1 MPKPLVFH
9 IAGRKLVIA
18 LLLTVVPI
26 SLAALYAATRAGE
39 TTAAAAGRHL
49 EAVAQAAAGSIEQQ
63 IEAKVVEAALMA
75 SDAAVLEVVRNSNRQ
90 YFRVRQELIRERL
103 LAKDQTWVT
112 PQGEALVEQTMSNAG
127 SQALRRKLTV
137 DPSFLR
143 ITVTDLEGATVAATH
158 KTLDYYQADEEYW
171 QDIYFYGRGVVSL
184 TDVLYDEA
192 TKNYYIGVGV
202 PVVRETNQIMGTL
215 DALVQ
220 VGSLLPAL
228 HRADLG
234 GGRQGVSGE
243 EGRGGDFRDGRVD
256 AGGRGAIGGGGCGG
270 GRAGQLRG
278 PHVGGR
284 SMRRFRGGGERGWR
298 LRTWDCRSSIRSWTG
313 WWWRWRKEAGALGV
327 VSMATVLIMG
337 IALLSLA
344 CVVFLIVYFAL
355 HQPRR
360 DRASR
365 RGDGNVDQGRRRLKS
380 APTDKVVRKHQGSLP
395 GSHPACP
402 SSPSGQA
409 KWVRGPSGRGA
420 SRAEEKGACRLGC

>member
-1 MPKPLVFH
+1 MGDAPLPQGPPSDYTDIAERPGSGGPIEGLRMRAPGREVRFMPKPLVFH

-49 EAVAQAAAGSIEQQ
+49 ETVAQAAAGSIEQQ

-75 SDAAVLEVVRNSNRQ
+75 SDAAVLEVVRDSNRQ
-90 YFRVRQELIRERL
+90 YFRVRDELIRERL

-158 KTLDYYQADEEYW
+158 KTMDYYQADEEYW

-220 VGSLLPAL
+220 VASLLPAL

-234 GGRQGVSGE
+234 VGGKVYLAKKDGAVIFGTDGLTLADEERSAEVEAVVDARGNY
-243 EGRGGDFRDGRVD
+243 EGRTSGSFD
-256 AGGRGAIGGGGCGG
+256 ATF
-270 GRAGQLRG
+270 
-278 PHVGGR
+278 P
-284 SMRRFRGGGERGWR
+284 GGGERGWR
-298 LRTWDCRSSIRSWTG
+298 LRTWGWRSSIRSWTG
-313 WWWRWRKEAGALGV
+313 WWWRWRK
-327 VSMATVLIMG
+327 
-337 IALLSLA
+337 
-344 CVVFLIVYFAL
+344 
-355 HQPRR
+355 
-360 DRASR
+360 R
-365 RGDGNVDQGRRRLKS
+365 RGRWGRY
-380 APTDKVVRKHQGSLP
+380 H
-395 GSHPACP
+395 
-402 SSPSGQA
+402 
-409 KWVRGPSGRGA
+409 WGR
-420 SRAEEKGACRLGC
+420 C

>member
-1 MPKPLVFH
+1 MPTPLVFH

-49 EAVAQAAAGSIEQQ
+49 ETVAQAAASSIEQQ

-75 SDAAVLEVVRNSNRQ
+75 SDAAVLEVVRSSNRQ
-90 YFRVRQELIRERL
+90 YFRVRDELIRERL
-103 LAKDQTWVT
+103 LAKDKTWVT
-112 PQGEALVEQTMSNAG
+112 PQGEALVEQTMSNPG
-127 SQALRRKLTV
+127 SEALRRKLTV
-137 DPSFLR
+137 DPNFLR

-220 VGSLLPAL
+220 VASLLPTL

-234 GGRQGVSGE
+234 VGGKVYLAKKDGAVIFGTDGLSLADDERSPEVEAVVDARGNFEGRTSGYFNATFPGGRRVLLAFAHLGLE
-243 EGRGGDFRDGRVD
+243 EQYPKLDWMIV
-256 AGGRGAIGGGGCGG
+256 A
-270 GRAGQLRG
+270 
-278 PHVGGR
+278 VEER
-284 SMRRFRGGGERGWR
+284 S
-298 LRTWDCRSSIRSWTG
+298 
-313 WWWRWRKEAGALGV
+313 GALGAI
-327 VSMATVLIMG
+327 SLGTVLIMG

-355 HQPRR
+355 HR
-360 DRASR
+360 
-365 RGDGNVDQGRRRLKS
+365 
-380 APTDKVVRKHQGSLP
+380 
-395 GSHPACP
+395 P
-402 SSPSGQA
+402 SEIEEVEEGMGA
-409 KWVRGPSGRGA
+409 TIKGA
-420 SRAEEKGACRLGC
+420 SG